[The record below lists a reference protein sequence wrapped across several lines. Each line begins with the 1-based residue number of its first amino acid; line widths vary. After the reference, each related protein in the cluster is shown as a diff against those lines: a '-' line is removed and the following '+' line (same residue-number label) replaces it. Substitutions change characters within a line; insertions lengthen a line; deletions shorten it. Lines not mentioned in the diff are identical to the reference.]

1 MDEAEVKKQLGHMV
15 RFIEREAEEK
25 ANEIMAK
32 ALEEFSIEKSRIVQE
47 EKLKI
52 MKEYERKEKMIEVK
66 KKIMVSNEL
75 NLSRLR
81 ILKARDENL
90 MEIKGEAKR
99 RLGQIDKDPVHYKKL
114 VNGLILQG
122 LLRLQEPK
130 VSVIGR
136 KQDHSLIKE
145 ILPSVAAEYK
155 AKTSLSV
162 ELELSTFVLPQGPHE
177 GQRDSDYCCGGVVLS
192 TNEGRIMSSNTVD
205 ARLEMAYEG
214 TLPQIRTILFG
225 ESKTRKHRD

>member
-1 MDEAEVKKQLGHMV
+1 VKKQLGHMV

-75 NLSRLR
+75 NSSRLR

-99 RLGQIDKDPVHYKKL
+99 RLGLVDKDPVHYKNL
-114 VNGLILQG
+114 LYAVVFQG
-122 LLRLQEPK
+122 LMRLQEPK

-145 ILPSVAAEYK
+145 ILPSLAVEYK

-162 ELELSTFVLPQGPHE
+162 VLELSTFTLPNGPQE
-177 GQRDSDYCCGGVVLS
+177 GQRDGDYCCGGVVLS